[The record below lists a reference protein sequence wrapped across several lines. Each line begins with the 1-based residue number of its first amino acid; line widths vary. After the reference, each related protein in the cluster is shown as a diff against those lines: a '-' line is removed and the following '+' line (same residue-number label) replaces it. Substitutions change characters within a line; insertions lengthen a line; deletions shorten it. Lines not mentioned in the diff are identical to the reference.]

1 MEQEPDTDNVVYLDE
16 YPELKKRVWLRN
28 LHEQRRKM
36 GQLVLFESD
45 MGNTTLTLFEVPE
58 PPDGAA

>member
-1 MEQEPDTDNVVYLDE
+1 MENEPDTENVVYLDE

-45 MGNTTLTLFEVPE
+45 MGNTVLTLFEQE